1 MNTVQ
6 MKTSPTLLA
15 AMKQAIHHKPNE
27 EQIRKQRI
35 SFIYGSLDK
44 DSILPRD
51 RIEDV
56 LDVHE
61 GRTTR

>member
-6 MKTSPTLLA
+6 MKTSPTLLE
-15 AMKQAIHHKPNE
+15 AMKQAIHHKPTE

-44 DSILPRD
+44 DSILARD
-51 RIEDV
+51 RIENV